1 MLAPGRFRNFEVK
14 KGDPKINSLF
24 VIQIWELFRH
34 ENEPGL
40 TVRDL
45 PPPRNIQIHVIH
57 VLVSKSNHHFLGNL
71 DKGH

>member
-45 PPPRNIQIHVIH
+45 PPPKKYTNTRNTRISFQI
-57 VLVSKSNHHFLGNL
+57 KSLFLGNL